1 MFLHL
6 RNSLGTLTGTG
17 RKDTFRW
24 ISRLSKGN
32 PVRSR
37 CGRVTVSGTQIP
49 GARSLGSRDLGTWDA
64 STLRRIDE
72 RAVHP
77 VCHSLS
83 TARPLAARRA
93 CAAARGVPRPD
104 GQRRGLADGRLPAR
118 ADARRAA
125 PARRAVP
132 LGDGVV
138 RTFVVRGLLL
148 GLLAGLIA
156 GGFAFA
162 FGEPQVDAAI
172 ALEEAADGHSR
183 SHGSEGEVSR
193 PVQKAG
199 LFLATGLYGLAV
211 GGIFALAFAGL
222 RGRVGPRSDG
232 LLALAAAGTAFVA
245 VILVPF
251 LKYPANPP
259 AVGDPET
266 INSRTFLYVV
276 MILVGLAAAA
286 IAVATSRR
294 VHAGPWP
301 RWLAAVVAFLVP
313 VVAAWVLLP
322 TVDEVP
328 DG

>member
-1 MFLHL
+1 M
-6 RNSLGTLTGTG
+6 
-17 RKDTFRW
+17 
-24 ISRLSKGN
+24 
-32 PVRSR
+32 
-37 CGRVTVSGTQIP
+37 
-49 GARSLGSRDLGTWDA
+49 
-64 STLRRIDE
+64 
-72 RAVHP
+72 
-77 VCHSLS
+77 
-83 TARPLAARRA
+83 
-93 CAAARGVPRPD
+93 
-104 GQRRGLADGRLPAR
+104 
-118 ADARRAA
+118 
-125 PARRAVP
+125 
-132 LGDGVV
+132 V

-172 ALEEAADGHSR
+172 ALEEAAGGHS
-183 SHGSEGEVSR
+183 HGHSEEAEVSR
-193 PVQKAG
+193 PAQKAG

-211 GGIFALAFAGL
+211 GGIFALVFAGL

-266 INSRTFLYVV
+266 IDSRTFLYVV
-276 MILVGLAAAA
+276 MVLVGLAAAA

-301 RWLAAVVAFLVP
+301 RWLASVVAFLVP

-328 DG
+328 DGFPGTLLWEFRLASIGTQLVFWAAFGALFGWACDRAAQRGAAPVGAAAPG